1 MTRPMPQPVPRALKS
16 LSRLGCLML
25 AMVSC
30 TTLAGCTDPTGPVF
44 GDWYGFNPLPTP
56 QGNISIELVLDGAP
70 TATSGRYRLHRQSF
84 WAEDMMFNRADTLDG
99 TWTLREY
106 TVDGKI
112 WRNVFLKGPE
122 LHITHYV
129 LLPNGYL
136 TPATDQNTP
145 DMGEGGWKCC
155 RLAPRARNSFGYGRV

>member
-1 MTRPMPQPVPRALKS
+1 MTRPFRTLTRLAGSLLALS
-16 LSRLGCLML
+16 LIAPLD
-25 AMVSC
+25 
-30 TTLAGCTDPTGPVF
+30 GCTDPSGPVF

-99 TWTLREY
+99 AWTLKEY

-122 LHITHYV
+122 LHIAHYV

-136 TPATDQNTP
+136 TPAADDNTP
-145 DMGEGGWKCC
+145 DMGESGWKCC
-155 RLAPRARNSFGYGRV
+155 RLAPRARDSFGYGRV